1 MPSPKDFPSS
11 GSRRAPKMMTT
22 IKMIRISSVGPTGPN
37 KNIGTSSRVV
47 SFDSA
52 YQRYSSPREKSSSAA
67 ADLLPSHAIKS
78 VDLPIGSWLYW
89 VTEMKNIRN
98 FSIIA
103 HIDHGKSTLADRLIE
118 RTGTLSIRELREQV
132 LDTMDLERE
141 KGITIKAHSA
151 RLLYRT
157 TAKDEYILNLID
169 TPGHVDFAYEVSR
182 SLAACEGALLLIDAS
197 QGVEAQTL
205 ANTYLAVQND
215 LVLIP
220 VINKIDLSQANPEL
234 ALEQLENII
243 GLNKEEAILASAKT
257 GSGVDQIFASI
268 VSRIPPPKGS
278 KDDPLKA
285 LLIDSWYDSYR
296 GVIVLVRIFDGMVRK
311 GARVELM
318 ASQAVYDVEEVGY
331 FTPKPKKVDS
341 LSAGEVGYVIAG
353 IKDLDHARVGDT
365 LTEKSRRALKALPG
379 FKQAKPMVFCGM
391 YPAGDTGVEDLRK
404 ALEKLRLNDFSFQ
417 YEPENSPALGLGFRA
432 GFLGILH
439 REIIQE
445 RLEREFDINL
455 ITTAPSVSFRVTTV
469 LGERKEIHNPS
480 ELPPAHTIK
489 KIEEPVIEALILVP
503 EKYLGAVLKLL
514 ESRRG
519 EQIKMEY
526 VSSQRIILTYRLP
539 LNEIVFDFYNN
550 LKSVSQGYASMD
562 YEFEGFREA
571 SLVKLDILV
580 NREPVDALSLI
591 VHQEKAYHVG
601 RSLVSHMRQLI
612 PRQQFDVSLQAAL
625 GKRIIARETIKAYRK
640 DVLAKLYGGDY
651 TRKMKLLEK
660 QKSGKRRMR
669 KIGSVEI
676 PQEAFLAL
684 LRVK

>member
-1 MPSPKDFPSS
+1 M
-11 GSRRAPKMMTT
+11 GSLHPLMLLFRG
-22 IKMIRISSVGPTGPN
+22 IKRL
-37 KNIGTSSRVV
+37 
-47 SFDSA
+47 
-52 YQRYSSPREKSSSAA
+52 
-67 ADLLPSHAIKS
+67 DLSE
-78 VDLPIGSWLYW
+78 GSWLYW
-89 VTEMKNIRN
+89 DINMKNIRN

-118 RTGTLSIRELREQV
+118 RTGTLSSRELRDQV

-141 KGITIKAHSA
+141 KGITIKAQTA
-151 RLLYRT
+151 RLLYHSPSG
-157 TAKDEYILNLID
+157 KDYVLNLID
-169 TPGHVDFAYEVSR
+169 TPGHVDFSYEVSR

-220 VINKIDLSQANPEL
+220 VINKVDLSQANPDL

-243 GLNKEEAILASAKT
+243 GLRRDEAILASAKT
-257 GSGVDQIFASI
+257 GFGVEEIFSSI
-268 VSRIPPPKGS
+268 VERIPPPAGNREA
-278 KDDPLKA
+278 PLKA
-285 LLIDSWYDSYR
+285 LLFDSWFDSYR
-296 GVIVLVRIFDGMVRK
+296 GVILLVRVFFGVIQPGTRI
-311 GARVELM
+311 ELM
-318 ASQAVYDVEEVGY
+318 SNQAAYTVEDVGY
-331 FTPKPKKVDS
+331 LTPRQIEVDS

-353 IKDLDHARVGDT
+353 IKELSRARVGDT
-365 LTEKSRRALKALPG
+365 LTEKNRKTELRLPG
-379 FKQAKPMVFCGM
+379 FKDIKPMVFCGM
-391 YPAGDTGVEDLRK
+391 YPAGETSVEDLRR

-417 YEPENSPALGLGFRA
+417 YEPENSPALGLGFRC

-455 ITTAPSVSFRVTTV
+455 ISTAPSVSFRVTTTD
-469 LGERKEIHNPS
+469 GEEVEIHNPS
-480 ELPPAHTIK
+480 QLPPSSKIK
-489 KIEEPVIEALILVP
+489 KIEEPVIETLILVP

-519 EQIKMEY
+519 EQKKMEY
-526 VSSQRIILTYRLP
+526 VSSQRIFLTYRLP

-562 YEFEGFREA
+562 YEFEGYREA
-571 SLVKLDILV
+571 PLVKLDILV
-580 NREPVDALSLI
+580 NRESLDALSLI
-591 VHQEKAYHVG
+591 VHRDKAYQVG
-601 RSLVSHMRQLI
+601 RSLVSLMRELI

-625 GKRIIARETIKAYRK
+625 GKRIIARETIKAFRK

-660 QKSGKRRMR
+660 QKSGKKRMR

-684 LRVK
+684 LRIK

>member
-1 MPSPKDFPSS
+1 
-11 GSRRAPKMMTT
+11 
-22 IKMIRISSVGPTGPN
+22 
-37 KNIGTSSRVV
+37 
-47 SFDSA
+47 
-52 YQRYSSPREKSSSAA
+52 
-67 ADLLPSHAIKS
+67 
-78 VDLPIGSWLYW
+78 
-89 VTEMKNIRN
+89 MKNIRN

-118 RTGTLSIRELREQV
+118 KTGTLSSRELREQV

-141 KGITIKAHSA
+141 KGITIKAQTA
-151 RLLYRT
+151 RLLYHSP
-157 TAKDEYILNLID
+157 ADSDYVLNLID
-169 TPGHVDFAYEVSR
+169 TPGHVDFSYEVSR

-205 ANTYLAVQND
+205 ANTYLALQND

-220 VINKIDLSQANPEL
+220 VINKVDLTQANPDL

-243 GLNKEEAILASAKT
+243 GLKRDDAILASAKT
-257 GSGVDQIFASI
+257 GFGVDEIFSSI
-268 VSRIPPPKGS
+268 VERIPPPAG
-278 KDDPLKA
+278 DQDAPLKA
-285 LLIDSWYDSYR
+285 LLIDSWFDSYR
-296 GVIVLVRIFDGMVRK
+296 GVILLVRVFNGVIQTGTRI
-311 GARVELM
+311 ELM
-318 ASQAVYDVEEVGY
+318 ANQATYSVEDVGY
-331 FTPKPKKVDS
+331 LTPRQIEVNS

-353 IKDLDHARVGDT
+353 IKELNHARVGDT
-365 LTEKSRRALKALPG
+365 LTDKNRKTQFPLPG
-379 FKQAKPMVFCGM
+379 FKDVKPMVFCGM
-391 YPAGDTGVEDLRK
+391 YPAGETSVQDLRK

-417 YEPENSPALGLGFRA
+417 YEPENSPALGLGFRC

-455 ITTAPSVSFRVTTV
+455 ITTAPSVSFRVTTEEEKDV
-469 LGERKEIHNPS
+469 EIHNPS
-480 ELPPAHTIK
+480 QLPPANKVK

-519 EQIKMEY
+519 EQKKMEY
-526 VSSQRIILTYRLP
+526 VSSQRIFLTYRLP

-562 YEFEGFREA
+562 YEFVGYHEA

-601 RSLVSHMRQLI
+601 RSLVSHMRDLI

-625 GKRIIARETIKAYRK
+625 GKRIIARETINAYRK

-660 QKSGKRRMR
+660 QKSGKKRMR
-669 KIGSVEI
+669 KIGAVEI

>member
-1 MPSPKDFPSS
+1 M
-11 GSRRAPKMMTT
+11 
-22 IKMIRISSVGPTGPN
+22 
-37 KNIGTSSRVV
+37 
-47 SFDSA
+47 
-52 YQRYSSPREKSSSAA
+52 
-67 ADLLPSHAIKS
+67 
-78 VDLPIGSWLYW
+78 GSWLYW
-89 VTEMKNIRN
+89 NIKMKNIRN

-118 RTGTLSIRELREQV
+118 RTGTLSSRELRNQV

-141 KGITIKAHSA
+141 KGITIKAQTVRLHYHSPA
-151 RLLYRT
+151 N
-157 TAKDEYILNLID
+157 KDYVLNLID
-169 TPGHVDFAYEVSR
+169 TPGHVDFSYEVSR

-205 ANTYLAVQND
+205 ANTYLAIQND

-220 VINKIDLSQANPEL
+220 VINKVDLSQANPDL

-243 GLNKEEAILASAKT
+243 GLKSDEAILASAKT
-257 GSGVDQIFASI
+257 GFGVDEIFSSI
-268 VSRIPPPKGS
+268 VERIPQPAG
-278 KDDPLKA
+278 DRDAPLKA
-285 LLIDSWYDSYR
+285 LLIESWFDSYR
-296 GVIVLVRIFDGMVRK
+296 GVIILVRVFDGVM
-311 GARVELM
+311 GTGTQIELM
-318 ASQAVYDVEEVGY
+318 ASQATYNVEDVGY
-331 FTPKPKKVDS
+331 LTPKQKKVNS

-353 IKDLDHARVGDT
+353 IKELSHACVGDT
-365 LTEKSRRALKALPG
+365 LTEKNRRTKLPLPG
-379 FKQAKPMVFCGM
+379 FKDIKPMVFCGM
-391 YPAGDTGVEDLRK
+391 YPAGETSVENLRK

-417 YEPENSPALGLGFRA
+417 YEPENSSALGLGFRC

-455 ITTAPSVSFRVTTV
+455 ITTAPSVSFLVTTEE
-469 LGERKEIHNPS
+469 GEDVEIHNPS
-480 ELPPAHTIK
+480 ELPPANKVK
-489 KIEEPVIEALILVP
+489 KIEEPVIEALIMVP
-503 EKYLGAVLKLL
+503 EKYLGSVLKLL
-514 ESRRG
+514 EGRRG
-519 EQIKMEY
+519 EQKKMEY
-526 VSSQRIILTYRLP
+526 VSSQRIFLTYRLP

-562 YEFEGFREA
+562 YEFEGYREA

-580 NREPVDALSLI
+580 NREPVDCLSLI
-591 VHQEKAYHVG
+591 VHKDKAYHVG
-601 RSLVSHMRQLI
+601 RSLVSHMRDLI

-660 QKSGKRRMR
+660 QKSGKKRMR

>member
-1 MPSPKDFPSS
+1 
-11 GSRRAPKMMTT
+11 
-22 IKMIRISSVGPTGPN
+22 
-37 KNIGTSSRVV
+37 
-47 SFDSA
+47 
-52 YQRYSSPREKSSSAA
+52 
-67 ADLLPSHAIKS
+67 
-78 VDLPIGSWLYW
+78 
-89 VTEMKNIRN
+89 MKNIRN

-118 RTGTLSIRELREQV
+118 RTGALSSRELREQV

-141 KGITIKAHSA
+141 KGITIKAQTA
-151 RLLYRT
+151 RLLYHSP
-157 TAKDEYILNLID
+157 ANIDYVLNLID
-169 TPGHVDFAYEVSR
+169 TPGHVDFSYEVSR

-205 ANTYLAVQND
+205 ANTYLALQND

-220 VINKIDLSQANPEL
+220 VINKVDLSQANPDL

-243 GLNKEEAILASAKT
+243 GLKSDEAILASAKT
-257 GSGVDQIFASI
+257 GFGVEEIFSSI
-268 VSRIPPPKGS
+268 VERIPPPAGGR
-278 KDDPLKA
+278 DAPLKA
-285 LLIDSWYDSYR
+285 LLIDSWFDSYR
-296 GVIVLVRIFDGMVRK
+296 GVIILVRVFDGVIQSGTRI
-311 GARVELM
+311 ELM
-318 ASQAVYDVEEVGY
+318 ANQVTYNVEEVGY
-331 FTPKPKKVDS
+331 LIPRQIEVNS

-353 IKDLDHARVGDT
+353 IKELSHARVGDT
-365 LTEKSRRALKALPG
+365 ITDKNRRTKLPLPG
-379 FKQAKPMVFCGM
+379 FKDVKPMVFCGM
-391 YPAGDTGVEDLRK
+391 YPSGETSVQDLRK

-417 YEPENSPALGLGFRA
+417 YEPETSPALGLGFRC

-455 ITTAPSVSFRVTTV
+455 ITTAPSVSFRVTTEEKKDV
-469 LGERKEIHNPS
+469 EIHNPS
-480 ELPPAHTIK
+480 QLPPANEVK

-514 ESRRG
+514 ETRRG
-519 EQIKMEY
+519 EQKKMEY
-526 VSSQRIILTYRLP
+526 VSSQRIFLTYRLP

-562 YEFEGFREA
+562 YEFEGYCEA
-571 SLVKLDILV
+571 PLVRLDILV

-591 VHQEKAYHVG
+591 VHQDKAYHVG
-601 RSLVSHMRQLI
+601 RSLVSHMRDLI

-640 DVLAKLYGGDY
+640 DVLSKLYGGDY

-660 QKSGKRRMR
+660 QKSGKKRMR

>member
-1 MPSPKDFPSS
+1 M
-11 GSRRAPKMMTT
+11 
-22 IKMIRISSVGPTGPN
+22 
-37 KNIGTSSRVV
+37 
-47 SFDSA
+47 
-52 YQRYSSPREKSSSAA
+52 
-67 ADLLPSHAIKS
+67 
-78 VDLPIGSWLYW
+78 GSWLYW
-89 VTEMKNIRN
+89 NIKMKNIRN

-118 RTGTLSIRELREQV
+118 KTGILSSRELRDQV

-141 KGITIKAHSA
+141 KGITIKAQTA
-151 RLLYRT
+151 RLHYHSP
-157 TAKDEYILNLID
+157 ANKDYVLNLID
-169 TPGHVDFAYEVSR
+169 TPGHVDFSYEVSR

-205 ANTYLAVQND
+205 ANTYLALQND

-220 VINKIDLSQANPEL
+220 VINKVDLSQAHPDL

-243 GLNKEEAILASAKT
+243 GLKSDEAILASAKT
-257 GSGVDQIFASI
+257 GFGVDEIFSSI
-268 VSRIPPPKGS
+268 VERIPQPGGNM
-278 KDDPLKA
+278 DAPLKA
-285 LLIDSWYDSYR
+285 LLIDSWFDSYR
-296 GVIVLVRIFDGMVRK
+296 GVIILVRVFDGVIRT
-311 GARVELM
+311 GARIELI
-318 ASQAVYDVEEVGY
+318 ASQVTYNVEEVGY
-331 FTPKPKKVDS
+331 FTPKQKKVNS

-353 IKDLDHARVGDT
+353 IKELSHACVGDT
-365 LTEKSRRALKALPG
+365 LTEKNRRTKLSLPG
-379 FKQAKPMVFCGM
+379 FKDIKPMVFCGM
-391 YPAGDTGVEDLRK
+391 YPVGETSVEDLRK

-417 YEPENSPALGLGFRA
+417 YEPENSPALGLGFRC

-455 ITTAPSVSFRVTTV
+455 ITTAPSVSFRVTTDE
-469 LGERKEIHNPS
+469 GEDVEIHNPS
-480 ELPPAHTIK
+480 ELPPANK
-489 KIEEPVIEALILVP
+489 VEKIEEPVIEALILVP
-503 EKYLGAVLKLL
+503 EKYLGSVLKLL

-519 EQIKMEY
+519 EQKKMEY
-526 VSSQRIILTYRLP
+526 LSSQRIFLTYRLP

-562 YEFEGFREA
+562 YEFEGYREA

-580 NREPVDALSLI
+580 NQEPVDALSLI
-591 VHQEKAYHVG
+591 VHKDKAYHIG
-601 RSLVSHMRQLI
+601 RSLVSHMRDLI

-660 QKSGKRRMR
+660 QKSGKKRMR

>member
-1 MPSPKDFPSS
+1 
-11 GSRRAPKMMTT
+11 
-22 IKMIRISSVGPTGPN
+22 
-37 KNIGTSSRVV
+37 
-47 SFDSA
+47 
-52 YQRYSSPREKSSSAA
+52 
-67 ADLLPSHAIKS
+67 
-78 VDLPIGSWLYW
+78 
-89 VTEMKNIRN
+89 MKNIRN

-118 RTGTLSIRELREQV
+118 RTGTLSSRELREQI

-141 KGITIKAHSA
+141 KGITIKAQTA
-151 RLLYRT
+151 RLHYH
-157 TAKDEYILNLID
+157 AFNQDDYILNLID
-169 TPGHVDFAYEVSR
+169 TPGHVDFSYEVSR

-197 QGVEAQTL
+197 QGVEAQTM
-205 ANTYLAVQND
+205 ANTYLALQND

-220 VINKIDLSQANPEL
+220 VINKIDLSQANPEM

-243 GLNKEEAILASAKT
+243 GLKGDEAILASAKT
-257 GSGVDQIFASI
+257 GFGIDEVFASI
-268 VSRIPPPKGS
+268 VKHIPPPSG
-278 KDDPLKA
+278 DRNAPLKA
-285 LLIDSWYDSYR
+285 LLIDSWFDSYR
-296 GVIVLVRIFDGMVRK
+296 GVIILVRVFDGVIQA

-318 ASQAVYDVEEVGY
+318 ASEANYEVEELGY
-331 FTPKPKKVDS
+331 FTPKQKKVDS
-341 LSAGEVGYVIAG
+341 LYAGEVGYVIAG
-353 IKDLDHARVGDT
+353 IKDLSHARVGDT
-365 LTEKSRRALKALPG
+365 LTERNKRTQHALPG
-379 FKQAKPMVFCGM
+379 FKEVKPMVFCGM
-391 YPAGDTGVEDLRK
+391 YPAGETSVEDLRK

-417 YEPENSPALGLGFRA
+417 YEPENSPALGLGFRC

-455 ITTAPSVSFRVTTV
+455 ITTAPSVSFRVTTRE
-469 LGERKEIHNPS
+469 GEVVEIHSPS
-480 ELPPAHTIK
+480 DLPPVNRVK
-489 KIEEPVIEALILVP
+489 EIEEPVIETMILVP

-514 ESRRG
+514 DSRRG
-519 EQIKMEY
+519 EQKKMEY
-526 VSSQRIILTYRLP
+526 VSSQRIFLTYRLP

-562 YEFEGFREA
+562 YEFEGYREA
-571 SLVKLDILV
+571 PLVKLDILV

-591 VHQEKAYHVG
+591 VHQDKAYHVG
-601 RSLVSHMRQLI
+601 RSLVSHMCKLI

-660 QKSGKRRMR
+660 QKSGKKRMR
-669 KIGSVEI
+669 KIGRVEI

-684 LRVK
+684 LRIK

>member
-1 MPSPKDFPSS
+1 M
-11 GSRRAPKMMTT
+11 
-22 IKMIRISSVGPTGPN
+22 
-37 KNIGTSSRVV
+37 
-47 SFDSA
+47 
-52 YQRYSSPREKSSSAA
+52 
-67 ADLLPSHAIKS
+67 
-78 VDLPIGSWLYW
+78 GSWLYW
-89 VTEMKNIRN
+89 NIEMKNIRN

-118 RTGTLSIRELREQV
+118 KTGTLTSRELREQV

-141 KGITIKAHSA
+141 KGITIKAQTA
-151 RLLYRT
+151 RLHYH
-157 TAKDEYILNLID
+157 ASAQEDYILNLID
-169 TPGHVDFAYEVSR
+169 TPGHVDFSYEVSR

-205 ANTYLAVQND
+205 ANTYLAIQND

-234 ALEQLENII
+234 ALEQLESII
-243 GLNKEEAILASAKT
+243 GLKGDDAILASAKT
-257 GSGVDQIFASI
+257 GFGMDEIFASI
-268 VSRIPPPKGS
+268 VERIPPPKG
-278 KDDPLKA
+278 DRDNPLKA

-296 GVIVLVRIFDGMVRK
+296 GVIILVRVFDGVVRK
-311 GARVELM
+311 GACVELM
-318 ASQAVYDVEEVGY
+318 ASHAAYEVEEVGY
-331 FTPKPKKVDS
+331 FTPKPKKVDA
-341 LSAGEVGYVIAG
+341 LSAGEVGFVIAG
-353 IKDLDHARVGDT
+353 IKELNHARVGDT
-365 LTEKSRRALKALPG
+365 LTERSRRAQHALPG

-391 YPAGDTGVEDLRK
+391 YPAGETSVDDLRR

-417 YEPENSPALGLGFRA
+417 YEPENSPALGLGFRS

-455 ITTAPSVSFRVTTV
+455 ISTAPSVSFRVTTILEEMV
-469 LGERKEIHNPS
+469 EIHNPS
-480 ELPPAHTIK
+480 ELPPAHKVK

-514 ESRRG
+514 ENRRG
-519 EQIKMEY
+519 EQKKMEY
-526 VSSQRIILTYRLP
+526 VSSQRIFLIYRLP

-562 YEFEGFREA
+562 YEFEGYREA
-571 SLVKLDILV
+571 PLVKLDILV

-591 VHQEKAYHVG
+591 VHQDKAYHVG

-625 GKRIIARETIKAYRK
+625 GKRIIARETVKAFRK

-660 QKSGKRRMR
+660 QKSGKKRMR
-669 KIGSVEI
+669 KIGNVEI